1 MRTGFRL
8 LVKCRCYGDRLQ
20 AHPQVGPIDVAV
32 GAKLVS
38 HPQDVT
44 NREREAEIIVTF
56 RAVFGRGRDRKA
68 TADQAE
74 QLAAE
79 VGHHRTAVAGVERGL
94 NLNQPTELRDPSFK
108 ARSSPAM

>member
-8 LVKCRCYGDRLQ
+8 LVKCRCCRDRLQ
-20 AHPQVGPIDVAV
+20 AYPQVGPIDVAA

-44 NREREAEIIVTF
+44 NREREAEIIVTL
-56 RAVFGRGRDRKA
+56 RAVFGRGRDSEA
-68 TADQAE
+68 ASDQAE

-79 VGHHRTAVAGVERGL
+79 VGHHRPTVAGVKRGL
-94 NLNQPTELRDPSFK
+94 NLNQPTELT
-108 ARSSPAM
+108 